1 MAPHPPPPRRKLR
14 LLCEAAVFFMN
25 RQCSRP
31 ACNRRQQMRAAHATV
46 HGSTARSLANGE
58 GSHQQSNSREC
69 QTTFPLLWIC
79 SAAMRRA
86 TMMSIAPPSTC
97 NLSMRQ
103 ELPCQMQRRCLRPP
117 PPFPLGS
124 SAAGAT
130 SLCPA
135 EPASRSGSR
144 NLLSV
149 RAADCQQPAT
159 DVRGQ
164 KRAAGGAL
172 LRPEQPKGARI
183 WFTTSRR
190 GELTRR
196 APGQRATA
204 AAVPVRRAGEAML
217 PPQLRGRHVCTLCR
231 SNRAVTPAK
240 TGATSRP
247 WTWTPL
253 A

>member
-1 MAPHPPPPRRKLR
+1 
-14 LLCEAAVFFMN
+14 MN
-25 RQCSRP
+25 RQCSRTRMQSP
-31 ACNRRQQMRAAHATV
+31 STDDSGARNRSRLCCPL
-46 HGSTARSLANGE
+46 AREE
-58 GSHQQSNSREC
+58 GSQQQSRATC
-69 QTTFPLLWIC
+69 QQFQTTFPLLWIC

-86 TMMSIAPPSTC
+86 TMMGIAPPSTC
-97 NLSMRQ
+97 NLSLRQ

-117 PPFPLGS
+117 TFPLGS
-124 SAAGAT
+124 SPAGAT
-130 SLCPA
+130 SVCPA

-172 LRPEQPKGARI
+172 LRPEQAKGART
-183 WFTTSRR
+183 WFKTSRR

-204 AAVPVRRAGEAML
+204 AAVPVRRASEAML
-217 PPQLRGRHVCTLCR
+217 PPQLRGRHVCTLSR
-231 SNRAVTPAK
+231 STRAVTPAE